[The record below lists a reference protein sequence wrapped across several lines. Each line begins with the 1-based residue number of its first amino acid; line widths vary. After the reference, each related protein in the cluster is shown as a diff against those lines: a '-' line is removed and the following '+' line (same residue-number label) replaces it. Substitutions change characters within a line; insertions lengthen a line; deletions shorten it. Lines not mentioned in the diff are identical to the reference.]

1 MKRPRRSL
9 TSLLS
14 SATVFPRASTSPT
27 SGKENAPSGRT
38 SAGRCRSG
46 SFQTEIARI
55 SPGMT
60 VYPPSCEGA
69 CVAGACACAGSTGE
83 SRSQGRPRYHNC
95 LAIMNCPL
103 CRPVYSRVRGCRHLR
118 RRYISQPEFPLT
130 PEHPDP
136 MQPHLLPNRP
146 KLSVIV
152 PFFNEEESIQPL
164 HRAIVAALEPLHV
177 SFEMVFVNDGSHD
190 DTLRIAVDV
199 ARRDPRVRVVNFRR
213 NYGQTPAMAAGIEHA
228 RGEILVTM
236 DGDLQNDP
244 ADIGLFLEKMDEGY
258 DIVVGWRHNRQD
270 KLISRKLPSRIAN
283 RLIGKV
289 TGVPITDNGCSL
301 KAYRASLIKQIPLYS
316 EMHRFIPALASIAG
330 PRIVEIKTV
339 TSFTS
344 RPLRWFSL
352 LSAPLLVLAT
362 IAFGYCFVSLLQETP
377 SLPLPVAGSGLIF
390 FTSALVMVC
399 GGALG
404 ELVYKLGDVRDLHF
418 SRLSCKVRTGAASQ

>member
-1 MKRPRRSL
+1 M
-9 TSLLS
+9 
-14 SATVFPRASTSPT
+14 
-27 SGKENAPSGRT
+27 
-38 SAGRCRSG
+38 
-46 SFQTEIARI
+46 
-55 SPGMT
+55 
-60 VYPPSCEGA
+60 
-69 CVAGACACAGSTGE
+69 
-83 SRSQGRPRYHNC
+83 
-95 LAIMNCPL
+95 
-103 CRPVYSRVRGCRHLR
+103 
-118 RRYISQPEFPLT
+118 
-130 PEHPDP
+130 PDP
-136 MQPHLLPNRP
+136 MEVHLLLNRP

-177 SFEMVFVNDGSHD
+177 SFEMVFVNDGSRD

-301 KAYRASLIKQIPLYS
+301 KAYRAALIKEIPLYS

-330 PRIVEIKTV
+330 PRIAEIKVRHHARKFGQSKYGLSRVYKVLLDLMVIKTV
-339 TSFTS
+339 ASFTS
-344 RPLRWFSL
+344 RPMLWFSML
-352 LSAPLLVLAT
+352 ALPLAGIASVALAWALFDFVATGGPLS
-362 IAFGYCFVSLLQETP
+362 
-377 SLPLPVAGSGLIF
+377 LPVAGSGVIF
-390 FTSALVMVC
+390 MTS
-399 GGALG
+399 
-404 ELVYKLGDVRDLHF
+404 
-418 SRLSCKVRTGAASQ
+418 